1 MYKDCLDATQATS
14 IGCMTLL
21 KAVDRLEMVTFCSV
35 ESVQCHGGAEI
46 LKVL

>member
-1 MYKDCLDATQATS
+1 MYRDCLDVTHATS

-21 KAVDRLEMVTFCSV
+21 KAVDQLELVTFCSV

-46 LKVL
+46 LKAL